1 MCVGVVVVVFISRH
15 CLRNIIN
22 NSMGDM
28 NCTYTTIMCFIYYF
42 ALRSFL
48 SVLSTTL
55 AITES
60 VYKENGISY
69 NPFNGFTKR
78 RTLGLQYLKYLR
90 CFKNINVPID

>member
-15 CLRNIIN
+15 CLRSIIN

-28 NCTYTTIMCFIYYF
+28 NCTYITIMCFIYYF

-60 VYKENGISY
+60 VYKEIIKNLFFSYKEYHIIHLMVSRNIRVTVFEISAM
-69 NPFNGFTKR
+69 F
-78 RTLGLQYLKYLR
+78 
-90 CFKNINVPID
+90 